1 VGVPGS
7 ARELRAVCGGGW
19 ADRHLRR
26 VAGCQAACEPR
37 AWRAARCKGCDAA
50 RLRNAR
56 RGGPWRHV
64 TGLGASPG
72 LRPNPNPCASRR
84 TWHRNQDGAP
94 VAADSVY
101 VFRDLGRCANKRGAA
116 AAPGPAQGPELAY

>member
-1 VGVPGS
+1 M
-7 ARELRAVCGGGW
+7 AMAT
-19 ADRHLRR
+19 RH
-26 VAGCQAACEPR
+26 
-37 AWRAARCKGCDAA
+37 W
-50 RLRNAR
+50 
-56 RGGPWRHV
+56 
-64 TGLGASPG
+64 LGASAG
-72 LRPNPNPCASRR
+72 LRPSPKPYASRR